1 MARFQ
6 IKSFEQEAV
15 VFDTASGDTH
25 YLAPFNVALFQLVQ
39 DNPGMTLDELH
50 GALASRLSLGPGPD
64 LIHQTDQA
72 LTSLRRIGLL
82 ETP

>member
-1 MARFQ
+1 LARFQ

-39 DNPGMTLDELH
+39 SNPGMTLDELH
-50 GALASRLSLGPGPD
+50 GALASRLSLEFGLD
-64 LIHQTDQA
+64 LAHQTDQA
-72 LTSLRRIGLL
+72 LASLRRIGLL
-82 ETP
+82 EAP

>member
-6 IKSFEQEAV
+6 IKCFDHEAV

-25 YLAPFNVALFQLVQ
+25 YLAPLAHALYTTSRDQ
-39 DNPGMTLDELH
+39 PGISPHEMTTI
-50 GALASRLSLGPGPD
+50 LAGLFETEPD
-64 LIHQTDQA
+64 SHFSQ
-72 LTSLRRIGLL
+72 LTSQAMSSLQSIGLL